1 MRIIA
6 GQHRGR
12 LLKTPTGPETR
23 PTMDRTREAIFS
35 MIFSRIPI
43 AGIRVVDLFAG
54 SGALGL
60 EALSRGAAQCTF
72 VEQHAA
78 AFKTLSENV
87 HLLNARS
94 QSNLVKSSVEGW
106 LARQKPNAYALILAD
121 PPYEYPGLDTLPD
134 ALLPLLHEDG
144 LLVLEH
150 DDRHQFD
157 DHPAHLLTRAYGK
170 THVSLFSPS

>member
-35 MIFSRIPI
+35 MIFSRMPL
-43 AGIRVVDLFAG
+43 AGIRVADLFAG

-60 EALSRGAAQCTF
+60 EALSRGAAHCTF

-87 HLLNARS
+87 TLLNARS
-94 QSNLVKSSVEGW
+94 QSVLVKSSVEGW
-106 LARQKPNAYALILAD
+106 LSRQKPESYALLLAD
-121 PPYEYPGLDTLPD
+121 PPYELPGLDTLPD
-134 ALLPLLHEDG
+134 QLLPLLEADG
-144 LLVLEH
+144 LLVVEH
-150 DDRHQFD
+150 DTRHVFD

-170 THVSLFSPS
+170 THVSLFSPP